1 MEGDAQE
8 RVQGPLRT
16 IARASTASKSSWE
29 RAQAESRA
37 REEQEKARVGAR
49 VTQKDEHQKQRE
61 VLAEEA
67 KHKAAASRVP
77 LPPPPVETLGAQRS
91 AQSGVAT
98 KKFRAVRHTV
108 SASVRFTQAQGF
120 SQQQDFTPPVNVHR
134 EEREA
139 TRRYLQQEEPLSA
152 AERRLQDVQAPS
164 IFVAGAAALA
174 IQRILRGKLDRRRTA
189 DKAGGGLLFEGVSSR
204 N

>member
-1 MEGDAQE
+1 MWDVAFGLALIG
-8 RVQGPLRT
+8 VGL
-16 IARASTASKSSWE
+16 AFAASNVLNVLWIVLFTQNKTAFVWASSAFIFALLAAPVCFVPAPRLPAHGVAAPASAHVRMGVDPATKLWTPDDILWT
-29 RAQAESRA
+29 A

-91 AQSGVAT
+91 AQSGVAA

-108 SASVRFTQAQGF
+108 GASVRFTQAQGF
-120 SQQQDFTPPVNVHR
+120 LQQQDFTPPVNVHR

-139 TRRYLQQEEPLSA
+139 TR
-152 AERRLQDVQAPS
+152 
-164 IFVAGAAALA
+164 
-174 IQRILRGKLDRRRTA
+174 
-189 DKAGGGLLFEGVSSR
+189 
-204 N
+204 